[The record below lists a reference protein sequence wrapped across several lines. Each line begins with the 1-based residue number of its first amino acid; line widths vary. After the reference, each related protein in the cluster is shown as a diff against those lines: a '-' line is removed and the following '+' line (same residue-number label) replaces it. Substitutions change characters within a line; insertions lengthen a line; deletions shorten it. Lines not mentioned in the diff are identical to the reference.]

1 VAFQSLSMIHLF
13 EPLNFLQILDFVEV
27 TKKSSFTNPKNN
39 TMKKIYAKALII
51 IMLVFTTSISIQ
63 AQQWMVGD
71 MVDDTLKYLTIIPLE
86 VDSGVSC
93 YDLDTPD
100 GYFAFY
106 TCPDPGIDYGFV
118 IEELTSSDTVEITPT
133 GVVEQGDT
141 VWCTE
146 LPLWNI
152 IERKV
157 YFHEADGF
165 IRLRFF
171 AIGEVTEPDIEVPC
185 QPADSLWM
193 QTLTVCNAYYW
204 MNYLCTTVADPLS
217 INDLNL
223 EDLGISYPSSGNSYV
238 LSLSS
243 SEEISRMLIYDMQ
256 GKIVAYSSSMSSINC
271 NALNAGSY
279 VVAIELDNGSLLRE
293 KFILNK

>member
-1 VAFQSLSMIHLF
+1 M
-13 EPLNFLQILDFVEV
+13 
-27 TKKSSFTNPKNN
+27 KN
-39 TMKKIYAKALII
+39 IYAKALII
-51 IMLVFTTSISIQ
+51 TTLIISTSISSH

-71 MVDDTLKYLTIIPLE
+71 MINDTLKYLTIIPLA
-86 VDSGVSC
+86 VDSNTSC

-118 IEELTSSDTVEITPT
+118 VEELISSDTVEITPS

-146 LPLWNI
+146 LPLWTI

-157 YFHEADGF
+157 YFHAADGF

-171 AIGEVTEPDIEVPC
+171 AVGEVTQPDVEVPC

-193 QTLTVCNAYYW
+193 QTLTVCNVYYW
-204 MNYLCTTVADPLS
+204 MNYNCTTVSNPLS
-217 INDLNL
+217 INDLKLADL
-223 EDLGISYPSSGNSYV
+223 EITYPTSSNSYF
-238 LSLSS
+238 LSLGA
-243 SEEISRMLIYDMQ
+243 SEGISRMYIYDMQ
-256 GKIVAYSSSMSSINC
+256 GKRVAESSSVSSIDC
-271 NALNAGSY
+271 NNLNAGSY
-279 VVAIELDNGSLLRE
+279 IVTIELDNGNSLRK
-293 KFILNK
+293 KFILTK

>member
-1 VAFQSLSMIHLF
+1 
-13 EPLNFLQILDFVEV
+13 
-27 TKKSSFTNPKNN
+27 
-39 TMKKIYAKALII
+39 MKKIYAKSLII
-51 IMLVFTTSISIQ
+51 ITLLIATSISSQ

-71 MVDDTLKYLTIIPLE
+71 MVNDTLKYLTIIPLS
-86 VDSGVSC
+86 VDSATSC
-93 YDLDTPD
+93 YDIDQPD

-118 IEELTSSDTVEITPT
+118 VEELTSSDTVEITPS

-157 YFHEADGF
+157 YFHEADGL

-171 AIGEVTEPDIEVPC
+171 AIGEVTEADVEVPC

-193 QTLTVCNAYYW
+193 QTLPLCNAYYW
-204 MNYLCTTVADPLS
+204 MDYNCTTVSNPLNVNDLS
-217 INDLNL
+217 I
-223 EDLGISYPSSGNSYV
+223 EDLAITYPSSGNSYL
-238 LSLSS
+238 LSIGST
-243 SEEISRMLIYDMQ
+243 EGIAHMYIYDMQ
-256 GKIVAYSSSMSSINC
+256 GKKVAQSPSTSSINC
-271 NALNAGSY
+271 SVLNTGTY
-279 VVAIELDNGSLLRE
+279 IIAIEFDNGNSLRN
-293 KFILNK
+293 KFVINK

>member
-1 VAFQSLSMIHLF
+1 
-13 EPLNFLQILDFVEV
+13 
-27 TKKSSFTNPKNN
+27 
-39 TMKKIYAKALII
+39 MKKIYAKSLIIIALII
-51 IMLVFTTSISIQ
+51 TTSISSQ

-71 MVDDTLKYLTIIPLE
+71 MVNDTLKYLTIIPLA
-86 VDSGVSC
+86 VDSNTNC

-118 IEELTSSDTVEITPT
+118 VEELTSSDTVEITPS

-146 LPLWNI
+146 LPLWTI

-157 YFHEADGF
+157 YFHEADGL

-171 AIGEVTEPDIEVPC
+171 AVGEVTEADVEVPC

-193 QTLTVCNAYYW
+193 QTLPVCNAYYW
-204 MNYLCTTVADPLS
+204 MNYNCITVSNPLS
-217 INDLNL
+217 VGDLSID
-223 EDLGISYPSSGNSYV
+223 DLAITYPSSGNSYV
-238 LSLSS
+238 LSLGSP
-243 SEEISRMLIYDMQ
+243 EGISRMYIYDMQ
-256 GKIVAYSSSMSSINC
+256 GKKVAQSSSTGSINC
-271 NALNAGSY
+271 SVLNAGTY
-279 VVAIELDNGSLLRE
+279 IVAIELDNGNSLRK